1 MTEEERREDEILK
14 KQIQEAYGCSDEQL
28 LAELDELEATISDSD
43 FPGAEERIYQKLLA
57 RAEEEEAGKENEN
70 KTSDMDTN
78 TAASVSAE
86 MPAEEL
92 AGEPTAEPVCLS
104 DEPAKKHSR
113 FGKKKVLLA
122 AVLAAAFAGMLGMT
136 AIGGKNYFFRTREN
150 RNSIII
156 NNDQYIE
163 YKGKSDEAY
172 AEIEEKLGIRVI
184 RLSYLPQGMNFSSAE
199 IGDYKAV
206 LLFEY
211 GENMLH
217 MIQEKK
223 SIETSLSVESDR
235 KKCGTV
241 KNDWLNMDIEYSSSI
256 TESGNTEFDTLLVLE
271 SGLYHIFG
279 IMEEDEF
286 IEILKYLSFY

>member
-1 MTEEERREDEILK
+1 MTEGERREDEILK

-104 DEPAKKHSR
+104 DEAVKKHSR

-136 AIGGKNYFFRTREN
+136 AIGEKNYFFQMRETRN
-150 RNSIII
+150 GIVI
-156 NNDQYIE
+156 NNDQNLE
-163 YKGKSDEAY
+163 YKGKLEEAY
-172 AEIEEKLGIRVI
+172 EEAEEKLDGRVI
-184 RLSYLPQGMNFSSAE
+184 RLNYFPQNLVLSSVSFE
-199 IGDYKAV
+199 EGKV
-206 LLFEY
+206 VFLFEY
-211 GENMLH
+211 GDNLVH
-217 MIQEKK
+217 AIQEKRTT
-223 SIETSLSVESDR
+223 EVSLAVGTDKDNCGSVY
-235 KKCGTV
+235 
-241 KNDWLNMDIEYSSSI
+241 NDWLNMEIDYRNNI
-256 TESGNTEFDTLLVLE
+256 TENGQTEYEAILLYE
-271 SGLYHIFG
+271 NQIYHIFG
-279 IMEEDEF
+279 VIEEDEF
-286 IEILKYLSFY
+286 VKILKNLSFY

>member
-1 MTEEERREDEILK
+1 MTEGERREDEILK

-104 DEPAKKHSR
+104 DEPVKKHSR

-136 AIGGKNYFFRTREN
+136 AIGEKNYFFRLGSGRS
-150 RNSIII
+150 SIVVD
-156 NNDQYIE
+156 NDQNAE
-163 YKGKSDEAY
+163 YKGNLKEVY
-172 AEIEEKLGIRVI
+172 AESEEKLGIRVI
-184 RLSYLPQGMNFSSAE
+184 QFNYLPQDMVFSSAE
-199 IGDYKAV
+199 IGKYKAV
-206 LLFEY
+206 LEFEY
-211 GENMLH
+211 GENTIH
-217 MIQEKK
+217 VIQEKK
-223 SIETSLSVESDR
+223 TKETSLSVESDR
-235 KKCGTV
+235 DKCGTV
-241 KNDWLNMDIEYSSSI
+241 QSKWLNVDIEYSSNV
-256 TESGNTEFDTLLVLE
+256 TETGQTEYEAMLIYE
-271 SGLYHIFG
+271 NGLYYLFG
-279 IMEEDEF
+279 IVEEEEF
-286 IEILKYLSFY
+286 VKILENLSFY

>member
-1 MTEEERREDEILK
+1 MTEGERREDEILK

-104 DEPAKKHSR
+104 DEAVKKHSR

-136 AIGGKNYFFRTREN
+136 AIGEKNYFFRLGSGRS
-150 RNSIII
+150 SIVVD
-156 NNDQYIE
+156 NDQNVE
-163 YKGKSDEAY
+163 YRGKTDEAY
-172 AEIEEKLGIRVI
+172 AEIEDRLQIQVI
-184 RLSYLPQGMNFSSAE
+184 RFSYLPQGMKFSSAE
-199 IGDYKAV
+199 IGEYKAT
-206 LLFEY
+206 LLFEN
-211 GENMLH
+211 GQNTLQ

-223 SIETSLSVESDR
+223 AIETSLSVESDR
-235 KKCGTV
+235 NKCGTV

-256 TESGNTEFDTLLVLE
+256 TDNGNTEYKAMIVYED
-271 SGLYHIFG
+271 GLYYVFG
-279 IMEEDEF
+279 IIEEEEF